1 MAGSPPELNLPIP
14 IYTPGW
20 SEVLWEL
27 SLLPK
32 NTTQCPGLNPYMYLN
47 LSVDVSVLAMRP
59 QHLPQWNNHGIFPSQ
74 GLQDIS
80 ADINALAEK
89 ARNNKLQPHE
99 FQGGTITVSNLGM
112 FGVKNFSAIINPPQ
126 VGHTKKIHF
135 TNQKLT
141 LCNLNGQAVEQMAI
155 LIFSRFLTPFWVNL
169 WEKCPENLTF
179 NYSRKIRALRY
190 LIYELKTKDTW

>member
-1 MAGSPPELNLPIP
+1 
-14 IYTPGW
+14 
-20 SEVLWEL
+20 
-27 SLLPK
+27 
-32 NTTQCPGLNPYMYLN
+32 MYLN
-47 LSVDVSVLAMRP
+47 LSVDVSAPTIRP
-59 QHLPQWNNHGIFPSQ
+59 RHLPQRNNLGIFPSQ

-135 TNQKLT
+135 TNQ
-141 LCNLNGQAVEQMAI
+141 
-155 LIFSRFLTPFWVNL
+155 
-169 WEKCPENLTF
+169 
-179 NYSRKIRALRY
+179 
-190 LIYELKTKDTW
+190 